1 MNYYDAKSQEFID
14 STLALDMSALYA
26 EFEPYL
32 KPGELILDLG
42 CGPGRDLKYFN
53 QKYKA
58 IGLEPSKTL
67 AAFARDYSGSEVIES
82 DIQSFETE
90 MKFDGIWACASLLH
104 LKSSEL
110 STVFKKL
117 SKMLK
122 PNGIIYT
129 SFKYGD
135 FEGERNGR
143 YFTDLTEESVV
154 NYLEESGLVVKKYWV
169 TEDIRPGRSSE
180 KWLNLLIQSRSIE

>member
-1 MNYYDAKSQEFID
+1 MRFPILQNPFILQTMNYYDAKSQEFID
-14 STLALDMSALYA
+14 STLSLDMSALYA
-26 EFEPYL
+26 QFEPHL
-32 KPGELILDLG
+32 NKDALILDLG

-67 AAFARDYSGSEVIES
+67 ATFARDYSGAEVIEA
-82 DIQSFETE
+82 DIQSFETDI
-90 MKFDGIWACASLLH
+90 KFDGIWACASLLH

-110 STVFKKL
+110 SPVFKKL
-117 SKMLK
+117 SGMLK

-129 SFKYGD
+129 SFKYGN
-135 FEGERNGR
+135 FEVERNGR

-154 NYLEESGLVVKKYWV
+154 DHLKESGLVINKFWV
-169 TEDIRPGRSSE
+169 TEDIRP
-180 KWLNLLIQSRSIE
+180 

>member
-1 MNYYDAKSQEFID
+1 MRFPILQNPFILQTMNYYDAKSQEFID
-14 STLALDMSALYA
+14 STLSLDMSALYA
-26 EFEPYL
+26 QFEPHL
-32 KPGELILDLG
+32 NKDALILDLG

-67 AAFARDYSGSEVIES
+67 AAFARDYSGAEVIECE
-82 DIQSFETE
+82 IQSFKTNL
-90 MKFDGIWACASLLH
+90 KFDGIWACASLLH

-110 STVFKKL
+110 SPVFKKL
-117 SKMLK
+117 SQMLK
-122 PNGIIYT
+122 QNGIIYT

-143 YFTDLTEESVV
+143 Y
-154 NYLEESGLVVKKYWV
+154 
-169 TEDIRPGRSSE
+169 
-180 KWLNLLIQSRSIE
+180 

>member
-14 STLALDMSALYA
+14 STLSLDMSALYA
-26 EFEPYL
+26 QFEPHL
-32 KPGELILDLG
+32 GKDALILDLG

-58 IGLEPSKTL
+58 IGIEPSKTL
-67 AAFARDYSGSEVIES
+67 AAFARDYSGAEVIET
-82 DIQSFETE
+82 DIQSFETDL
-90 MKFDGIWACASLLH
+90 KFDGIWACAILLH

-110 STVFKKL
+110 SSVFKKL
-117 SKMLK
+117 TQMIK

-154 NYLEESGLVVKKYWV
+154 SYLKESGLVVKKFWV
-169 TEDIRPGRSSE
+169 TEDIRLGRNNE
-180 KWLNLLIQSRSIE
+180 KWLNILIQN

>member
-1 MNYYDAKSQEFID
+1 MSYYDSESQVFID
-14 STLALDMSALYA
+14 STLSLDMSALYA

-32 KPGELILDLG
+32 KPDALILDLG
-42 CGPGRDLKYFN
+42 CGSGRDLKYFN

-67 AAFARDYSGSEVIES
+67 ATFARDYSGAEIIES
-82 DIQSFETE
+82 DIQSFQTDL
-90 MKFDGIWACASLLH
+90 KFDGIWACASLLH

-110 STVFKKL
+110 ANVLKKIEN
-117 SKMLK
+117 MLK
-122 PNGIIYT
+122 QDGVTYA

-143 YFTDLTEESVV
+143 HFTDLTEESFID
-154 NYLEESGLVVKKYWV
+154 YLKDSPLKIKKFWI
-169 TEDIRPGRSSE
+169 TQDLRSLRNS
-180 KWLNLLIQSRSIE
+180 KRWLNVLIASH